1 MGSFTLNFDKSRLIT
16 AANVIDN
23 ILYFTDNETEPKRIN
38 LEVFKAG
45 DHSTG
50 TTSVYGRQ
58 FIERDITVIRPHP
71 QAVINSSLSQ
81 EVDVPIDAQEPLA
94 ITGEAEIF
102 NAFIKLHGSS
112 VSAGT
117 IFTRRGFYY
126 REYTSADSRTPTLE
140 AVIAEGTEVVAD
152 LNGFAFSSEV
162 VLAADKKYHY
172 IAYAKTQ
179 IGSAVYGD
187 VVAFSTNAV
196 TTDFPSITTVGHEKL
211 TNLSYK
217 LKGKVTD
224 EGGSQITEV
233 GIYYYFLDF
242 LNNTSTPSTLVGGS
256 NNPIQG
262 AYKDTATY
270 NRDTGEFS
278 INIRIEPGTVFY
290 YQAYAVNVESGQDEG
305 LVKVQTVSQTE
316 APALKLAEC
325 SIENN
330 KAILR
335 AQVTNPNGNL
345 TERGFYFSKTSNNLF
360 TMIAT
365 HSTNPNIFKVS
376 VPMTAN
382 NYLDEFVFDTTAA
395 TGLTLARGETLYVAA
410 YANNP
415 SENQTGILPLTIRDV
430 DVVTTPPS
438 VSTNDLAIGTS
449 NGNSTLVCTGDNN
462 ADTSQGVQSLGFYIT
477 RTATGV
483 SLGINQAAKKA
494 EMIRRI
500 NASPATAVETIAYKT
515 QFAGLPDIINTDVG
529 LFRVTFIGNNVV
541 PIEPGF
547 DYHIMATAFNG
558 GVLGTGDVLNTP
570 TAASSEAPPVF
581 TADTQSITTTSG
593 VMRGSVQFVNDPS
606 LKTPVTA
613 AGFTYAAGE
622 TGSLKVAFVNISSS
636 ELATLNNYIATGT
649 GSGNF
654 KASSPTLQA
663 NTLFKVQ
670 AFVEKGGAKSYA
682 KFDGDNQGTYGDG
695 ITRFRTL
702 APPVALA
709 KITASTAGAAERT
722 TARIRANLT
731 NDGGSNMKFIDMAP
745 TFYYA
750 KKSITVGSTN
760 AQRIANIKTQVGSNA
775 KTSEKGKLL
784 CDIPDINA
792 NGRVATE
799 VHATLGGRQQF
810 SSSAAVS
817 LSPNTEYWF
826 FASTTVSNGAGLS
839 DSNLNEFK
847 TQPLAATAPI
857 INPVV
862 MTSISPNNAWAKS
875 QVIGSGGNADY
886 FGNIIGFYYVKKS
899 DMAASYNPNN
909 ALTAAPNLIA
919 SSNKVF
925 ADASARFGGRTIGGK
940 NIQNLLSNT
949 EYYIIAAVEN
959 GVGVGYSTKATLFKT
974 AGSPTPDSV
983 NVLGNNVIWF
993 DNKGRG
999 IDGNSFDFKVT
1010 PSTATVTART
1020 DDYWFPA
1027 GAGGGGLPRV
1037 LKERDR
1043 SGNTVLTVNCPVNN
1057 STSQREIYIHL
1068 SHSITP
1074 GVTKKIKLI
1083 QQPGEGSPFGDLGF
1097 GGNNLSWLL

>member
-16 AANVIDN
+16 GANIIDN

-38 LEVFKAG
+38 LEVFKVG

-71 QAVINSSLSQ
+71 QAVINSNLSQ
-81 EVDVPIDAQEPLA
+81 EANVPIDAQEPLVL
-94 ITGEAEIF
+94 TGEADIF
-102 NAFIKLHGSS
+102 NAFIKLNGSS

-117 IFTRRGFYY
+117 VFTRRGFYY

-140 AVIAEGTEVVAD
+140 AVIAEGTEAPAD

-162 VLAADKKYHY
+162 VLGADKKYHY

-187 VVAFSTNAV
+187 VVAFDTNSV
-196 TTDFPSITTVGHEKL
+196 TTSFPSITTVGHEKL

-242 LNNTSTPSTLVGGS
+242 LNNTSVPSTLVGGS

-262 AYKDTATY
+262 AYKDTAAY

-278 INIRIEPGTVFY
+278 INIRIDPGTVFY

-305 LVKVQTVSQTE
+305 LVKSQLVSQTE
-316 APALKLAEC
+316 APVLKLAEC

-335 AQVTNPNGNL
+335 AQVTNANGNL

-430 DVVTTPPS
+430 DAVTTPPS
-438 VSTNDLAIGTS
+438 ISTDNVSIQTAG
-449 NGNSTLVCTGDNN
+449 GNSVLVCDGGNN
-462 ADTSQGVQSLGFYIT
+462 TDSSQGVQRLGFYIT
-477 RTATGV
+477 RTALDV
-483 SLGINQAAKKA
+483 SLGINQDAKKA

-500 NASPATAVETIAYKT
+500 NASPATAVETVAMR
-515 QFAGLPDIINTDVG
+515 QQSGPLPDIVNTNVG
-529 LFRVTFIGNNVV
+529 AFRNTFTGNSVV

-547 DYHIMATAFNG
+547 DYHVMAVATSG
-558 GVLGTGDVLNTP
+558 GVLGTGNVLNTP
-570 TAASSEAPPVF
+570 TAASSQAPPVF
-581 TADTQSITTTSG
+581 TAVTANPTLTSG
-593 VMRGSVQFVNDPS
+593 VFRGSVEFKDDPA

-613 AGFTYAAGE
+613 AGFIYQAGG
-622 TGSLKVAFVNISSS
+622 TGAIQGVGSITITTAD
-636 ELATLNNYIATGT
+636 LATLNSFIATGS

-654 KASSPTLQA
+654 KVTKPGLQQ
-663 NTLFKVQ
+663 NTLFRVQ
-670 AFVEKGGAKSYA
+670 AFVEKGGSRTLAR
-682 KFDGDNQGTYGDG
+682 FDNDPTGTLQDG
-695 ITRFRTL
+695 ITKFRTL
-702 APPVALA
+702 APPVRPAQ
-709 KITASTAGAAERT
+709 ITASKVGDAGRT
-722 TARIRANLT
+722 TIRIRANLT
-731 NDGGSNMKFIDMAP
+731 DNGGSNMENLISMAP
-745 TFYYA
+745 VFYYA
-750 KKSITVGSTN
+750 KKSSTVGSTDP
-760 AQRIANIKTQVGSNA
+760 QRIANIKTQVGSLA
-775 KTSEKGKLL
+775 KTSEKGKQP

-792 NGRVATE
+792 NGRAVTE
-799 VHATLGGRQQF
+799 VHATLGGRQEF
-810 SSSAAVS
+810 SSSAAVT

-826 FASTTVSNGAGLS
+826 FASTTVSNGAGFS

-847 TQPLAATAPI
+847 TLPLAATAPI

-862 MTSISPNNAWAKS
+862 IGSISPNTAFAQS
-875 QVIGSGGNADY
+875 SVFSSGGNADY

-909 ALTAAPNLIA
+909 ALTAAPDLIA

-925 ADASARFGGRTIGGK
+925 ADASARFSGGVIGGK
-940 NIQNLLSNT
+940 TIQNLLSNT

-959 GVGVGYSTKATLFKT
+959 GVGVGYSTKATLFNT

-983 NVLGNNVIWF
+983 SVDSNVIWF
-993 DNKGRG
+993 NSRGRG
-999 IDGNSFDFKVT
+999 LDGNNLNFTVT
-1010 PSTATVTART
+1010 PSTATITVTV
-1020 DDYWFPA
+1020 DSYWFPA
-1027 GAGGGGLPRV
+1027 GAGNNVPRV
-1037 LKERDR
+1037 LKERDT
-1043 SGNTVLTVNCPVNN
+1043 SGKTILTVNCPVNN
-1057 STSQREIYIHL
+1057 SSSQREIYIYL

-1074 GVTKKIKLI
+1074 GVNKRVKLI
-1083 QQPGEGSPFGDLGF
+1083 QQPGEGSPFG
-1097 GGNNLSWLL
+1097 GGGDLSWLL